1 VKTKKLPDY
10 GCSTVHCPDC
20 KQTNDTDAF
29 FCTACGRPLEA
40 APQQT
45 VQIQRRAY
53 FIALLFVPVIAIA
66 AGIGYYKFFLPDGI
80 AAVVNGEEIKLSEL
94 DAAVT
99 RAQGKQEAAST
110 QVRNQLLNQLIT
122 QRIVIQEARKAG
134 ISVSKEEIDT
144 AATGART
151 SSSLDEA
158 TFNRQVVSQYGSL
171 PAFKDALERS
181 LLANKFLAVK
191 VVPPGADQPTAQSAI
206 KRWLDDIAG
215 RATVRIALAG
225 QGVGPGCGC
234 YNTEDGQAS
243 QRPGIQVHGCSLVN
257 KPTASDVGKVTDAGL
272 RFWHEKYGPDAVT
285 ARLTD
290 YGCHIQVD
298 IVKNKEIIGSLRY
311 QDGDIKE
318 MCGRK

>member
-1 VKTKKLPDY
+1 
-10 GCSTVHCPDC
+10 VHCPDC
-20 KQTNDTDAF
+20 KQTNDTDAL
-29 FCTACGRPLEA
+29 FCTGCGRPLEA

-66 AGIGYYKFFLPDGI
+66 VGIGYYKFFLPNGV

-94 DAAVT
+94 DAAVA
-99 RAQGKQEAAST
+99 RAQGRQEAAASS
-110 QVRNQLLNQLIT
+110 QLRYELLNQLIT

-134 ISVSKEEIDT
+134 ISVSKEKIET
-144 AATGART
+144 SATEARI
-151 SSSLDEA
+151 SSGIDEA

-171 PAFKDALERS
+171 RAFKDALERR

-215 RATVRIALAG
+215 RAAVRIALAEQGAG
-225 QGVGPGCGC
+225 QVCGC
-234 YNTEDGQAS
+234 CNTGTAQAS
-243 QRPGIQVHGCSLVN
+243 QRSGIQGHGCAAVN
-257 KPTASDVGKVTDAGL
+257 KRAASDVGKAADAGL
-272 RFWHEKYGPDAVT
+272 RFWRAKYGPDAVT
-285 ARLTD
+285 TRLTD

-298 IVKNKEIIGSLRY
+298 IVKNNKIICSLRY
-311 QDGDIKE
+311 QDGSITE
-318 MCGRK
+318 I